1 MARCGLV
8 PRVWLQTLGSTG
20 LTVTSFV
27 CKWPASHSPLLLRL
41 PGRMAGLSPSFSH
54 TSLTG
59 VPAQNLLRHTAG
71 RKFIFISVL
80 VPLTSILPS
89 SPALLFLCPLAP
101 PLDLLLDLTS
111 PSYIP
116 ALPAR
121 RYRPLSSRMFPIPR
135 FRPSSFLLPPSFSP
149 GRSSLHGHC
158 LPLMSPML
166 LHTSPIPAFTEGLFS
181 SSSLPPPPLPGF
193 FISIQPKA
201 G

>member
-121 RYRPLSSRMFPIPR
+121 RYRPLSLQPPGTPGDSKFSWSICTVPR
-135 FRPSSFLLPPSFSP
+135 L
-149 GRSSLHGHC
+149 LHG
-158 LPLMSPML
+158 
-166 LHTSPIPAFTEGLFS
+166 S
-181 SSSLPPPPLPGF
+181 SGATASQQASVLILRNTY
-193 FISIQPKA
+193 
-201 G
+201 

>member
-8 PRVWLQTLGSTG
+8 PRVWLQTLGSPG
-20 LTVTSFV
+20 LTVTSFL

-54 TSLTG
+54 TSLTH

-71 RKFIFISVL
+71 RKFIFISVP

-101 PLDLLLDLTS
+101 PLNLLLDPTS

-116 ALPAR
+116 R
-121 RYRPLSSRMFPIPR
+121 RYRPLSSRMFPIPG

-149 GRSSLHGHC
+149 GRPSLHGHC

-166 LHTSPIPAFTEGLFS
+166 LRTSPIPAFTGGLSS

-193 FISIQPKA
+193 FISIQPTA